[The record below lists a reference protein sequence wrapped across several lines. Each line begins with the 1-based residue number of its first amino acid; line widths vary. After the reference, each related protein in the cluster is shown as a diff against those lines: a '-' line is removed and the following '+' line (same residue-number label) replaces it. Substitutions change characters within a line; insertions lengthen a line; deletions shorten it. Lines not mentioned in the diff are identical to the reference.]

1 MGCIAALGSSDND
14 AYLSKR
20 LTKTGIAIN
29 LWLCMEKIKV
39 ISQKSEMG
47 RESLR
52 QLHVWVLYNM

>member
-20 LTKTGIAIN
+20 LTKTSTAIN
-29 LWLCMEKIKV
+29 LWLCMEKIKAT
-39 ISQKSEMG
+39 SQKSEMG

-52 QLHVWVLYNM
+52 QLRVWVLYNM